1 MERYHSPR
9 IAEAA
14 KLDELSL
21 PGELQLALDD
31 LAGLAP
37 SAGVARIER
46 RKRAREGLTDGEAAR
61 RYHECTGNG
70 ARSSSAGVPAACY
83 FPRDLFFCFFTFK
96 LSIGAFA
103 SVPRETGLGTRC
115 FFDFPAMPILLDRGR
130 VATDDP
136 TLQAVGLRLA
146 RETMEPRQTEFK
158 CRASTLARGPTPL
171 LEQPEP
177 D

>member
-46 RKRAREGLTDGEAAR
+46 RKRAR
-61 RYHECTGNG
+61 
-70 ARSSSAGVPAACY
+70 
-83 FPRDLFFCFFTFK
+83 
-96 LSIGAFA
+96 
-103 SVPRETGLGTRC
+103 
-115 FFDFPAMPILLDRGR
+115 
-130 VATDDP
+130 
-136 TLQAVGLRLA
+136 
-146 RETMEPRQTEFK
+146 
-158 CRASTLARGPTPL
+158 GP
-171 LEQPEP
+171 
-177 D
+177 